1 MTRVT
6 LALGDIVLEHAE
18 TVTVTDC
25 AVIVL
30 RARFVTCGSGIVFVA
45 FTNGSP
51 IGCIEGTLA
60 MSAALAFLARRAYVT
75 TGWAHKTVF
84 AVALGRF
91 VLGLSA
97 HHDGY
102 RFRRSYSSDMEVHSQ
117 RLTNPS
123 CTCTSSPFQASQR
136 SRPCRHTPNR
146 LCQRGTT
153 SDRSSRQHPY
163 RTSIL
168 S

>member
-30 RARFVTCGSGIVFVA
+30 RTRFVTCGSGIVFVA

-60 MSAALAFLARRAYVT
+60 MSAALAFLARRADVT
-75 TGWAHKTVF
+75 TSWAHKTVF

-97 HHDGY
+97 HTTTATD
-102 RFRRSYSSDMEVHSQ
+102 FAVLTRR
-117 RLTNPS
+117 TWKF
-123 CTCTSSPFQASQR
+123 TASA
-136 SRPCRHTPNR
+136 
-146 LCQRGTT
+146 
-153 SDRSSRQHPY
+153 
-163 RTSIL
+163 
-168 S
+168 